1 MLARIEDGEVA
12 ELRNISLSDIPEH
25 KRSNWLPVEGEAP
38 AHDGRIETVIG
49 PIYTIEPTRVVR
61 SFSKVPRVPDI
72 VTNYQARAAL
82 IAAGLF
88 DTVNTAMLA
97 LPANSVERQA
107 WEYANTFSR
116 QSPIIAALG
125 AQLSLTNEQIDGL
138 FTAAAQVT

>member
-1 MLARIEDGEVA
+1 MLARIENGAIV
-12 ELRNISLSDIPEH
+12 ELRNIQIGDVPEH
-25 KRSNWLPVEGEAP
+25 KRAAWLPVEGEPP
-38 AHDGRIETVIG
+38 AFDPNREILTG
-49 PIYTIEPTRVVR
+49 PTMTIEQTRVLR
-61 SFSKVPRVPDI
+61 QWSKALNVPDT

-97 LPANSVERQA
+97 LPASSIERQA

-125 AQLSLTNEQIDGL
+125 AQLNLTSDQIDGL
-138 FTAAAQVT
+138 FTAAAQVA